1 ASTTR
6 SSRAPARAARSE
18 AADRRRRTM
27 DEHALRWLLGEV
39 KAARLDRRAFLR
51 RMTELGLT
59 APMAARILASAGVAE
74 APAQT
79 PAFQPTRRGGGGTLR
94 LLYWQAPTILNP
106 HLSTG
111 VKDGTAARLFY
122 EPLAAYDTDGN
133 LVPVLAAEVPSLD
146 NGGLAKDG
154 TWVVWNLK

>member
-1 ASTTR
+1 STPWSCRWGAARPTRSIGRSRGGCPRSTPSVIAWRRAASTTR

-27 DEHALRWLLGEV
+27 GEHALRWLLGEV

-74 APAQT
+74 AQPKT

-111 VKDGTAARLFY
+111 VKDG
-122 EPLAAYDTDGN
+122 
-133 LVPVLAAEVPSLD
+133 
-146 NGGLAKDG
+146 
-154 TWVVWNLK
+154 